1 MEIQS
6 SLPMNRNMSI
16 ELSFRSEDISI
27 ITTENPVF
35 TSENGEE
42 IYMGD
47 NPDIFGL
54 YIGKDHPLMEK
65 ILDLIDNYDETQ
77 EIQKEE
83 IINGNI
89 IVFNSEV

>member
-6 SLPMNRNMSI
+6 NLPMDIDMSI
-16 ELSFRSEDISI
+16 ELSFRTNDIAI
-27 ITTENPVF
+27 VTTQDPVF

-54 YIGKDHPLMEK
+54 YIGKDHPLMEA
-65 ILDLIDNYDETQ
+65 ILDLIDNYDENNVI
-77 EIQKEE
+77 EKEE
-83 IINGNI
+83 IIDGDI
-89 IVFNSEV
+89 IILSSEV